1 MQTRQ
6 RNELHHGETKICM
19 VKRLTDKSLLRL
31 NQRLVLGFLYLGCFL
46 LSGLLVYLER
56 WAASSYMLMRY
67 FKFIIDNRH
76 AFVLGFSVIV
86 LVFQYQLVV
95 KARTEVT
102 CRVLVGDTLMLIR
115 LRYMIE
121 CLTLLGACFI
131 LSITVHLLLGFEIID
146 NIYLLAALAAYV
158 LFSAGLIGVR

>member
-1 MQTRQ
+1 
-6 RNELHHGETKICM
+6 M

-31 NQRLVLGFLYLGCFL
+31 SNRLELGFLYLGCFL
-46 LSGLLVYLER
+46 LSGLLVHLER
-56 WAASSYMLMRY
+56 RAASSYMLMRY

-121 CLTLLGACFI
+121 CLTLLGACFL

-146 NIYLLAALAAYV
+146 NLYLLAALAAYV